1 MNRYLIQMKPRL
13 LLLLTITGVIGYLI
27 PSMNNI
33 KFLDILAFTLFGVL
47 SAAGAMTINNV
58 IDKDLDSQMTRTA
71 SRPTTGPNALPTL
84 NLVILGS
91 LLSIIGF
98 LGGYFYFGFNTFFH
112 LAFGNIFYL
121 TFYSLYLKR
130 NSVWSAIA
138 GGLSSPS
145 PVWAAYASR
154 YDLGQIITNM
164 EFLGVNLEGWLL
176 GGIVFIWTPS
186 HTWSMATKNYEDYK
200 NSNIP
205 MLPVVIGI
213 EKTAFWTFIFGL
225 STIIYST
232 IVAIWIT
239 NNWIIF
245 LLLIPINY
253 LFLKSLLTFYQKPS
267 ILTGKKN
274 FKQHN
279 MWLTIIFLSIIFL
292 S

>member
-1 MNRYLIQMKPRL
+1 
-13 LLLLTITGVIGYLI
+13 
-27 PSMNNI
+27 
-33 KFLDILAFTLFGVL
+33 
-47 SAAGAMTINNV
+47 
-58 IDKDLDSQMTRTA
+58 
-71 SRPTTGPNALPTL
+71 
-84 NLVILGS
+84 
-91 LLSIIGF
+91 
-98 LGGYFYFGFNTFFH
+98 
-112 LAFGNIFYL
+112 
-121 TFYSLYLKR
+121 
-130 NSVWSAIA
+130 
-138 GGLSSPS
+138 
-145 PVWAAYASR
+145 
-154 YDLGQIITNM
+154 M